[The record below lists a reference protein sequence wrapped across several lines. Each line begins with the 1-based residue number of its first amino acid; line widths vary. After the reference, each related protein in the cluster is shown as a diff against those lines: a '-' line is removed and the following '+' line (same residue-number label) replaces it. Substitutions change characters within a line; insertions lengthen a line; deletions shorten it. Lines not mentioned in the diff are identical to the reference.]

1 MKTDIIRLLN
11 QLNQR
16 FYLTVV
22 DEFDRT
28 RNSFWQGWENLIP
41 HLSAKTS
48 KSLSVLDVGCGNG
61 RFGQFLVQHFPDFTI
76 KYTGVDSSIALLKSA
91 EKKLQATT
99 LQPKLI
105 KLDLVE
111 HLLSKQILLE
121 KQSFDLVVAFGMFHH
136 IPAFDLRKLL
146 FKQLSTLVA
155 PSGILCIG
163 FWQFLNSVK
172 LRERFIDPKT
182 LGLDVTEFEENDYIL
197 DWRAGE
203 SPAYRYC
210 HYTNNQ
216 EEIALLKQTK
226 LKVIDEFFADGAT
239 NNLNHYLMLKK

>member
-1 MKTDIIRLLN
+1 MKTDTIRLLN

-16 FYLTVV
+16 FYLIVA

-28 RNSFWQGWENLIP
+28 RTTFWQGWESIIP
-41 HLSAKTS
+41 HLSAINN
-48 KSLSVLDVGCGNG
+48 SLSVLDVGCGNG
-61 RFGQFLVQHFPDFTI
+61 RFGQFLVQHFPDLTI

-91 EKKLQATT
+91 EKKLQAAT
-99 LQPKLI
+99 LHPELI

-111 HLLSKQILLE
+111 HLLSKQILLK
-121 KQSFDLVVAFGMFHH
+121 KQSFDLVVAFGVFHH
-136 IPAFDLRKLL
+136 IPSFDLRSAL
-146 FKQLSTLVA
+146 FQQLSAFVA
-155 PSGILCIG
+155 PNGILCIG

-172 LRERFIDPKT
+172 LRERLVDPKT
-182 LGLDVTEFEENDYIL
+182 LDLDTTDWEANDYIL

-210 HYTNNQ
+210 HYTNSQ
-216 EEIALLKQTK
+216 EEIALLKQTE

-239 NNLNHYLMLKK
+239 SNLNHYLMLKK